1 MNFDCTD
8 LIFSHELIAESN
20 GIKIHYN
27 RNTLNGIIESMNQS
41 FNGKDLHPDM
51 YEKGAIL
58 FEHIIR
64 FHPFLDGNKRTAMF
78 SLKLFLRHENINFIS
93 FPSDVRFII
102 SVAQNCNSGSEE
114 VARLTENI
122 KRWIRFHCAKA
133 SDKKEIN
140 TIIDRNIKILQKVKN
155 ISIQR
160 DKPDILHRSFNYWLV
175 EEVNPDVNSDYNE
188 LIRESYKLKELTD
201 KI

>member
-41 FNGKDLHPDM
+41 FNGKDLHPDV
-51 YEKGAIL
+51 YEKAAIL

-78 SLKLFLRHENINFIS
+78 SLKLFLRYENIIFIS
-93 FPSDVRFII
+93 FPSDVRFLI
-102 SVAQNCNSGSEE
+102 SVAQNCNSESED
-114 VARLTENI
+114 VRRLTENI
-122 KRWIRFHCAKA
+122 KRWIRFHCARA

-140 TIIDRNIKILQKVKN
+140 TIIDRNIKILQKIKN

-160 DKPDILHRSFNYWLV
+160 DNPDILHRSFNYWLV
-175 EEVNPDVNSDYNE
+175 EEVNPDINRNYEDF
-188 LIRESYKLKELTD
+188 ITESYKLKESLN